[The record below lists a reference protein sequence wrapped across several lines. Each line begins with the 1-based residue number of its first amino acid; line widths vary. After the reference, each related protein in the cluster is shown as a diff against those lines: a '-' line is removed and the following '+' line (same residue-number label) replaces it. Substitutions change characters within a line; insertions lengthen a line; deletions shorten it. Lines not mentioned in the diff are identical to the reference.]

1 MKVAALFSGGKDS
14 TYAAY
19 LAKRRDS
26 LECLV
31 TLSPLREDPYMFH
44 YPNVWATRLQAE
56 AMGVPQILMET
67 EGAKELELQ
76 DLIKALS
83 LAKERYRVEGLY
95 TGPLASVYQKS
106 RSDRICDELPIGR
119 ITTLWRSDTATHITS
134 LLQSHIQITWIVRT

>member
-1 MKVAALFSGGKDS
+1 MKVAVLFSGGKDS

-31 TLSPLREDPYMFH
+31 TLSPLREDSYMFH

-76 DLIKALS
+76 NLINALS
-83 LAKERYRVEGLY
+83 LAKERYRIEGLY
-95 TGPLASVYQKS
+95 TRALASDNHEHRID
-106 RSDRICDELPIGR
+106 RS
-119 ITTLWRSDTATHITS
+119 
-134 LLQSHIQITWIVRT
+134 